1 MFPAFGLAVTL
12 VLLVLVFVALFL
24 YNTWKMRRR

>member
-12 VLLVLVFVALFL
+12 VLLILVFVGLFL
-24 YNTWKMRRR
+24 YDTWKMRRR